1 MSTIFTNYLFQQ
13 EQPIQ
18 AAHIENSV
26 EYVLEPKLSAE
37 VDKIL
42 KIFHTINFLPLV
54 EFINKENLKFETL
67 LNTDEQQR
75 TIENKQIQKPKPLIF
90 FRKKNYNL
98 RYRPYQHLQ
107 EKHDLFLEQK
117 KRQEILDLIHSGV
130 ARTIIE
136 EQYGIPSRT
145 LKEWRALEIV

>member
-1 MSTIFTNYLFQQ
+1 MSTVFTNYLFQQ

-26 EYVLEPKLSAE
+26 EYVLEPKLSVE

-42 KIFHTINFLPLV
+42 KISHTINFLPLV

-75 TIENKQIQKPKPLIF
+75 TIENKQIQKPKSLIF
-90 FRKKNYNL
+90 FRKK
-98 RYRPYQHLQ
+98 
-107 EKHDLFLEQK
+107 
-117 KRQEILDLIHSGV
+117 I
-130 ARTIIE
+130 TICVTAHTNTFRKNTI
-136 EQYGIPSRT
+136 YF
-145 LKEWRALEIV
+145 